1 MSGNRLLLDS
11 NICIYLSQKE
21 LIASDIIS
29 PADFV
34 AISMI
39 TYMETLGFDFKE
51 DFEENYLINFFAKL
65 SILPINGAIANRV
78 IAYRKKKKI
87 KLPDAILL
95 ATAREYNCKL
105 VTRNTTDFNDLDD
118 QVEMVNPFDK

>member
-11 NICIYLSQKE
+11 NICIYLSQKA

-34 AISMI
+34 AISII

-78 IAYRKKKKI
+78 IAYRKKKKV

>member
-11 NICIYLSQKE
+11 NICIYLSQKA

-34 AISMI
+34 AISII

>member
-1 MSGNRLLLDS
+1 MLFRS
-11 NICIYLSQKE
+11 
-21 LIASDIIS
+21 
-29 PADFV
+29 
-34 AISMI
+34 
-39 TYMETLGFDFKE
+39 GFDFKE